1 MSKIETSKNT
11 DNMHLEIILLDG
23 EVMDE
28 NRLWPA
34 EPHDENAPY
43 VFQLM
48 LRDGAVLMDALEAAA
63 IEYLNT
69 DEGRGKYYGR
79 NDDERAQLEDEDYEP
94 FTMLS
99 LWNDVPEDI
108 LEKHG
113 IQLLKDRAAAPLTS
127 LYVDGPIAKFSD
139 AWEDY
144 LSPFE
149 KKYDSE

>member
-1 MSKIETSKNT
+1 MSKIETNKNT
-11 DNMHLEIILLDG
+11 DDMHLEIILLDG

-28 NRLWPA
+28 HRSWPT
-34 EPHDENAPY
+34 EPKDENAPY

-48 LRDGAVLMDALEAAA
+48 VRNGTILMDALEAAA

-69 DEGRGKYYGR
+69 DEGHQKYYGN

-113 IQLLKDRAAAPLTS
+113 IRLLKDRAAAPLTS
-127 LYVDGPIAKFSD
+127 LYVDGPLAKFSD

-149 KKYDSE
+149 QTHDCE